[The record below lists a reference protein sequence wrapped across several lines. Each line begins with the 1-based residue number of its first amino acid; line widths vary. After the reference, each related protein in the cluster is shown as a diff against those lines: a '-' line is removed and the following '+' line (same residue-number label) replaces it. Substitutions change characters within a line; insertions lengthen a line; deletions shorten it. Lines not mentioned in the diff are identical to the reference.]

1 MGIIVDQ
8 QNDIRRQ
15 RKQRQTAIAQAKAVH
30 TKKDSESEQ
39 FDYRFF
45 ASFDHGTLESAS
57 YLCKERGFSF
67 VDSRG
72 MREMISCG
80 KMVLK
85 IDDNQPLIGGKL
97 ITVTKD
103 QFKFLNDE
111 PIMTR
116 IRSIIVM
123 VVPPFAVSFI
133 PIKSDTG
140 VIIEVF

>member
-1 MGIIVDQ
+1 
-8 QNDIRRQ
+8 
-15 RKQRQTAIAQAKAVH
+15 
-30 TKKDSESEQ
+30 
-39 FDYRFF
+39 
-45 ASFDHGTLESAS
+45 
-57 YLCKERGFSF
+57 
-67 VDSRG
+67 

-85 IDDNQPLIGGKL
+85 IDDNQPLIGSKL
-97 ITVTKD
+97 IKVTKD

-123 VVPPFAVSFI
+123 VAPPFAVSFI